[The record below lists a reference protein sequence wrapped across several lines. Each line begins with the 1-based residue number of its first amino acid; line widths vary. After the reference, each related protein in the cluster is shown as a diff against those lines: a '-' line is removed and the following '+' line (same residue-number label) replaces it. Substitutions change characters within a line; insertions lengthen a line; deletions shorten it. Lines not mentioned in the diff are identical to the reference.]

1 MAYKF
6 PFTQLTGFVFGFS
19 RLKVVT
25 YLCDDLG
32 LLVIFILC
40 FLHRCH
46 GDRFGRCS
54 LRCFLGLSCV
64 RVCGV
69 AKTVWCCLLCFRFS
83 VFFHCGLS
91 ERNSSVWFAFHS
103 ICLYLCSCCVGVH
116 YVRVVSVCNGN
127 D

>member
-54 LRCFLGLSCV
+54 VRCFLGLSCV

-69 AKTVWCCLLCFRFS
+69 ARLCGVVCCAFGSQC
-83 VFFHCGLS
+83 FFHC
-91 ERNSSVWFAFHS
+91 V
-103 ICLYLCSCCVGVH
+103 
-116 YVRVVSVCNGN
+116 
-127 D
+127 